1 MPEVTLDLSYDSADS
16 IPEGFKG
23 LYDEADG
30 KFTLAGVNGMK
41 TQKDINNVQEAL
53 RKEREDHK
61 KAKDA
66 LTPWSSLGEVADVQA
81 KLDRIAEL
89 EAAAEGKLDDEKINK
104 LVEGR
109 LTQKTAPLERQI
121 KTLTD
126 ESDAVKAE
134 NATLKTQ
141 IETRDRNDAVR
152 AVATEMKVI
161 ATAIPDVEMVA
172 GMYLERNE
180 AGDFV
185 TKADASGVTPGVDVK
200 QFLKEMQKVRPH
212 WWPASQGGGAGGGIG
227 ENGGDSN
234 PWAHDT
240 WNVTA
245 QGALIKSDRATA
257 ERLAKAA
264 GTTIGGVKPAAPKK

>member
-1 MPEVTLDLSYDSADS
+1 MPEVTLDLTYDSAEA

-23 LYDEADG
+23 LYDEVDG
-30 KFTLAGVNGMK
+30 KFNLAGVNGMK
-41 TQKDINNVQEAL
+41 TQKDVTSVQEAL

-66 LTPWSSLGEVADVQA
+66 LTPWSSLGEIADVQA

-89 EAAAEGKLDDEKINK
+89 EAAAEGKLDEEQINK

-109 LTQKTAPLERQI
+109 LTQKTAPLECQVN
-121 KTLTD
+121 TLTEERD
-126 ESDAVKAE
+126 TARAE
-134 NATLKTQ
+134 NDVLKGQ

-161 ATAIPDVEMVA
+161 STAIPDVEMVA

-185 TKADASGVTPGVDVK
+185 TKADVKDVTPGVDVK
-200 QFLKEMQKVRPH
+200 QFLKEMQKMRPH
-212 WWPASQGGGAGGGIG
+212 WWPASEGGGAGGGTGLGQG
-227 ENGGDSN
+227 EAN
-234 PWAHDT
+234 PWKAET
-240 WNVTA
+240 WNATT
-245 QGALIKSDRATA
+245 QGQILRRDRDLAT
-257 ERLAKAA
+257 RLAKSA
-264 GTTIGGVKPAAPKK
+264 GTTIGGPKPAPSK